1 MMGMRPTMA
10 STPSDEEVW
19 KAPVIQR
26 AALHCIFF
34 SSVMFLTIGAPLKNH
49 SWNPYRAMG
58 RMQVLY
64 KSHF

>member
-1 MMGMRPTMA
+1 MGIRPAMA
-10 STPSDEEVW
+10 SMPSDREVR

-26 AALHCIFF
+26 AALRCIFF
-34 SSVMFLTIGAPLKNH
+34 SSVMFLMIGAPLKNH

-64 KSHF
+64 RSRF